1 VCLSDSTWRYY
12 DRGTPFDCAE
22 FASEIG
28 VEFCQETWAV
38 GIAFDDTIKS
48 AYDACEVSCGSG
60 GGSRLCAQGGSP
72 VVRAFVGA
80 TGCDGCQQ
88 GRFNPGPATIALTGS
103 VDRDGAYVQVDGGC
117 NGKPAFLDQEA
128 GHVMFQPSGTDF
140 WAVGAVERLRDCS
153 SSDAGLAIRSPDM
166 QCTDAPHATGCRGLW
181 MEATDPSGWIV
192 TPTIALVIDFG
203 CRECTAG
210 HFTAT
215 LHRGSNISEAT
226 GVDTNATH
234 CFECPSGR
242 FNQVSD
248 LECETCLPGSVTD
261 AVVAATSCAECTAG
275 RSNPNAALH
284 AFSLE
289 GGLNGFAEGV
299 YEQIDGVV
307 CNDKPIYR
315 LESHDYVLYQRS
327 NSTQWAVGSLDRPH
341 DCAGT
346 SEGVLLYVKTCPHS
360 ADLPICEGQWEHW
373 TGSEWQDDAV
383 AVARVGCRECP
394 VGQQQPSSGGPNCTY
409 CSSGTFADTVAS
421 AVCRSCP
428 RGYFTSDDVFDT
440 DGTGVS
446 SGAVACNECPIGT
459 FNQLSGAT
467 CSTCSPILNAAS
479 VVCTND
485 TTSRVLMCSV
495 GYHNATMHIC
505 QRKRAHFTVH
515 LYCNMLRNIYTLD

>member
-1 VCLSDSTWRYY
+1 
-12 DRGTPFDCAE
+12 
-22 FASEIG
+22 
-28 VEFCQETWAV
+28 
-38 GIAFDDTIKS
+38 
-48 AYDACEVSCGSG
+48 
-60 GGSRLCAQGGSP
+60 
-72 VVRAFVGA
+72 
-80 TGCDGCQQ
+80 
-88 GRFNPGPATIALTGS
+88 
-103 VDRDGAYVQVDGGC
+103 
-117 NGKPAFLDQEA
+117 
-128 GHVMFQPSGTDF
+128 
-140 WAVGAVERLRDCS
+140 
-153 SSDAGLAIRSPDM
+153 
-166 QCTDAPHATGCRGLW
+166 
-181 MEATDPSGWIV
+181 
-192 TPTIALVIDFG
+192 
-203 CRECTAG
+203 
-210 HFTAT
+210 
-215 LHRGSNISEAT
+215 
-226 GVDTNATH
+226 
-234 CFECPSGR
+234 
-242 FNQVSD
+242 
-248 LECETCLPGSVTD
+248 
-261 AVVAATSCAECTAG
+261 
-275 RSNPNAALH
+275 
-284 AFSLE
+284 
-289 GGLNGFAEGV
+289 V

-307 CNDKPIYR
+307 CNDKPVYYR

-360 ADLPICEGQWEHW
+360 AVPICEGQWEHW

-467 CSTCSPILNAAS
+467 CSTCSPIPNAAS

-485 TTSRVLMCSV
+485 TTSQVLMCSV

-515 LYCNMLRNIYTLD
+515 LYCNMLRNMPLTDNVRAPGQLAYRRPVARSTRRCVRAGKPGTSRAPLHDKAIIFRMESSKVGHTHQSIVLPYSASTHC